1 MDSTEQVKSLA
12 RLRGH
17 HLRELRESGL
27 TDETIVASGIYTE
40 TSHGAI
46 CAILGRQKMKRG
58 IGSAMVIPFRE
69 IATGE
74 LNGFKRL
81 KLDNPRTRDG
91 RKIKYESPAGSTPH
105 VYIPPGTVEH
115 LQRPE
120 SRLLFTEGEKKSL
133 AADQFGFPT
142 IGVTGV
148 FAWKPKKAER
158 LLPELEIVAWQDREV
173 LIVFDSDVCRKP
185 EVADASARL
194 AAQLKLHGAK
204 VKVVLLPD
212 EPDGSKNGLD
222 DFLVR
227 HGKDEF
233 YKLIAQA
240 VEPEPVDAGSIRV
253 PASEIDPVQEA
264 RRILRQLQDGKH
276 HKLRHHRREFWRYTG
291 GRYVLT
297 TDDEIVSAVYTA
309 LDPFAFKITR
319 NAVSNVLSAL
329 KAEVQLPDSK
339 DAPFWLDGM
348 KGSQRIIALQNGL
361 VDLDQLMQSGESE
374 LRPHTAAWFSPVKL
388 PYSYSPKAECQTWL
402 EVVHKNLCG
411 DEELIALW
419 QEWCGLCL
427 IPAASFRT
435 ATFQKFVVLEGEGNN
450 GKSVFLA
457 VLRGLVGADNV
468 SAVPLEMFGN
478 RFSLIATLGKL
489 VNVVAECGEIDKI
502 AEGHL
507 KAFTAGDAMQFEQ
520 KHKPAFSAI
529 PTARLVLATNN
540 RPRFSDKSGG
550 LWRRMLLIPMEA
562 TISDV
567 DRIIGMDTVDWWQQQ
582 NQFSGV
588 FNWAVEGLKRLFKQG
603 GFTVANAVTE
613 AVAEYKLEMNPA
625 RTFLEE
631 HYQTALECH
640 VVTKNVYSAYKEWC
654 KENGYMPL
662 ASGTFGKEI
671 RRAFPHVR
679 EGQIS
684 DAGTRK
690 RGYQGIGSKSAS
702 DF

>member
-1 MDSTEQVKSLA
+1 MDTTEQVKSLA
-12 RLRGH
+12 RLREH

-27 TDETIVASGIYTE
+27 SDETIISSGIYSE

-58 IGSAMVIPFRE
+58 IGSALVIPFRE
-69 IATGE
+69 VSTGE

-81 KLDNPRTRDG
+81 KLDCPRTRDG

-105 VYIPPGTVEH
+105 VYVPAGTVDH

-120 SRLLFTEGEKKSL
+120 SRLLFVEGEKKSL
-133 AADQFGFPT
+133 AADQFGFPC
-142 IGVTGV
+142 IGLVGV
-148 FAWKPKKAER
+148 FGWKPKKAER
-158 LLPELEIVAWQDREV
+158 LLPELEIVEWNGRDV
-173 LIVFDSDVCRKP
+173 LIVFDSDVSRKP

-212 EPDGSKNGLD
+212 EPDGAKNGLD

-240 VEPEPVDAGSIRV
+240 AEPEPVDAGSVKV

-276 HKLRHHRREFWRYTG
+276 NKIRHHRGEFWRYTG
-291 GRYVLT
+291 GRYLCT
-297 TDDEIVSAVYTA
+297 TDDEVVSAVYTA

-319 NAVSNVLSAL
+319 SAVANVISAL
-329 KAEVQLPDSK
+329 KAETQLPDAK
-339 DAPFWLDGM
+339 DAPFWLDDV
-348 KGSQRIIALQNGL
+348 KGSNRIIALQNGL
-361 VDLDQLMQSGESE
+361 VDLGELIETGTAE
-374 LRPHTAAWFSPVKL
+374 LRPHTAAWFSPVRL
-388 PYSYSPKAECQTWL
+388 PYRYDPAADCLRWKD
-402 EVVHKNLCG
+402 VVHKNLRG
-411 DEELIALW
+411 DEELADLW

-427 IPAASFRT
+427 VPAAAFRT
-435 ATFQKFVVLEGEGNN
+435 TTFQKFVVLEGEGNN
-450 GKSVFLA
+450 GKSVFLS
-457 VLRGLVGADNV
+457 VLRGLVGVDNV
-468 SAVPLEMFGN
+468 SAVPLEMFGS

-489 VNVVAECGEIDKI
+489 VNVVAECGEIDKV

-520 KHKPAFSAI
+520 KHKPAFMAV

-562 TISDV
+562 TIADA
-567 DRIIGMDTVDWWQQQ
+567 DRVIGMDTVDWWMQAD
-582 NQFSGV
+582 QFPGV
-588 FNWAVEGLKRLFKQG
+588 FNWAVEGLRRLMRNN

-613 AVAEYKLEMNPA
+613 AVDEYKRDMNPA
-625 RTFLEE
+625 RLFLEE
-631 HYQTALECH
+631 HYATALECH
-640 VVTKNVYSAYKEWC
+640 VVTADVYSQYQEWC
-654 KENGYMPL
+654 KANGYMPL
-662 ASGTFGKEI
+662 GSRMFGKEI
-671 RRAFPHVR
+671 RRTFPHVR
-679 EGQIS
+679 ETQVS
-684 DAGTRK
+684 EAGLRK
-690 RGYQGIGSKSAS
+690 RGYQGIGTKPAS
-702 DF
+702 DW